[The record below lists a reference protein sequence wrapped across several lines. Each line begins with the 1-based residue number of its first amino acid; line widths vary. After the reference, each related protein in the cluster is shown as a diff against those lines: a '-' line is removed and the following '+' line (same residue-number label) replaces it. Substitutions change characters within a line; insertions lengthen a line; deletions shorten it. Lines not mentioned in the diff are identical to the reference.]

1 MPARPADLLQLSKDL
16 AALGGS
22 EVWQRCVVSRAYDA
36 CLHATDETFP
46 DAGGPKRIDGESSH
60 AHIIGKAVAYGR
72 GLKPG
77 RSSANSIAQMMPK
90 LRRFRNAADY
100 DIDEVLAPREFSDV
114 VARAERLLALC
125 ADVERL
131 REKARDESVA
141 ADHPAHA
148 FTASPSCAS
157 RDGLA
162 PKPSLKRIK

>member
-1 MPARPADLLQLSKDL
+1 
-16 AALGGS
+16 
-22 EVWQRCVVSRAYDA
+22 
-36 CLHATDETFP
+36 
-46 DAGGPKRIDGESSH
+46 
-60 AHIIGKAVAYGR
+60 
-72 GLKPG
+72 
-77 RSSANSIAQMMPK
+77 MMPK